1 MAVKG
6 GDIYFDVKLNK
17 SQFNKGM
24 NSINSS
30 AGAIGKKI
38 GGKFAAAFAAAFSV
52 TAVTKLTKDIANLGD
67 TIDKNSQ
74 KMGISAQGYQQW
86 GYVLERCGSNIESM
100 KPAMKKLAIAAQ
112 QNSSAF
118 QKLGISQE
126 EVANMNTEQLFGRTI
141 TALQKVENGTERTYL
156 ASQLLSRGSVELGA
170 VFNTSSQETQALF
183 ERLEWLGGTM
193 SDSAVKNC
201 AALVDAWTDV
211 KYAFRGV
218 ADVLATYVIPLITAA
233 INNVIVP
240 AIVKVRQA
248 LEALFG
254 RFPFF
259 QKVKNLFSKKDV
271 KDTNNV
277 AQSVGNVGTG
287 LGNAGKA
294 AKKSKKDV
302 QALKKELMGFDQI
315 TKLSGEQ
322 GTSSDTGTSNN
333 TGVGSGVGSLAVDDL
348 DFSDAESSANNF
360 VDRLNEIFGKI
371 KIPEALLTALGH
383 LKDAFSTLFGI
394 LADTG
399 KWVWDNVLEP
409 LGKWTINEAAPRVV
423 EILASAIKVVNN
435 VLEVLGTILK
445 PIWENLIKPVA
456 KVIGEVLLAALDA
469 LKPALDF
476 IAAALKVVKS
486 VLDLIWEPLIK
497 PICDFIAKTLI
508 SKLKDLKDIFELIG
522 KVLETAAKGLEKFA
536 GWIQTLPE
544 KWANFK
550 KNVKDFVLN
559 IKIPTWSDIKSGL
572 DTLIGKIWEKIR
584 SGAAKLGIN
593 LPTWT
598 ELKQK
603 VSDLIA
609 KIKDKIKAGAAK
621 LGITLPTWSEFKDK
635 VAQLKDKFK
644 NAFSGIKSSF
654 SLKFSTAVG
663 DLKSWIN
670 GNLIDKINSKFK
682 KIPILKNHLIPHL
695 AQGGYVKKATPQLA
709 MIGDNRHEGEIVAP
723 ESKLAAMAAQAAAS
737 NNNEETNMLLRQLIA
752 LVAGL
757 DLSVNLDGESIKNN
771 TVSRINRHTRA
782 TGQLEIII

>member
-1 MAVKG
+1 MATHG
-6 GDIYFDVKLNK
+6 GDIYFDIKTNK
-17 SQFNKGM
+17 KPFEKGM
-24 NSINSS
+24 NSLNSS
-30 AGAIGKKI
+30 VGKI
-38 GGKFAAAFAAAFSV
+38 GGKIGAKFATAFAAAFSV
-52 TAVTKLTKDIANLGD
+52 AAITKITKDIANLGD

-74 KMGISAQGYQQW
+74 KMGISAQGYQKW

-112 QNSSAF
+112 QNDSAF

-126 EVANMNTEQLFGRTI
+126 EVASMNTEELFGRTI

-156 ASQLLSRGSVELGA
+156 ASKLLSRGSVELGA
-170 VFNTSSQETQALF
+170 VFNASSQETQALF

-193 SDSAVKNC
+193 SDTAVKNS

-218 ADVLATYVIPLITAA
+218 ADVLATYVLPVITAA
-233 INNVIVP
+233 FNNVIIP
-240 AIVKVRQA
+240 AIVRMRQA

-254 RFPFF
+254 KIPFF
-259 QKVKNLFSKKDV
+259 KKI
-271 KDTNNV
+271 KEAFGKQT
-277 AQSVGNVGTG
+277 AKEVGGTANAVSNVGSG

-294 AKKSKKDV
+294 AKKTKKNIQD
-302 QALKKELMGFDQI
+302 LKKELMGFDQI
-315 TKLSGEQ
+315 TKLSGES

-333 TGVGSGVGSLAVDDL
+333 AGTGSVGGSLGDL
-348 DFSDAESSANNF
+348 DTSEVENGVSNTVSKINDLFS
-360 VDRLNEIFGKI
+360 KI
-371 KIPEALLTALGH
+371 KLPESLLTALGH
-383 LKDAFSTLFGI
+383 LKDSFSTLFGI
-394 LADTG
+394 LADAG
-399 KWVWDNVLEP
+399 KWAWDNVLEP

-423 EILASAIKVVNN
+423 EVLASAVKVINEILKTLGVI
-435 VLEVLGTILK
+435 LEPIWEHLLK
-445 PIWENLIKPVA
+445 PIA
-456 KVIGEVLLAALDA
+456 KALGDVFLVVLDA
-469 LKPALDF
+469 LKVYLDF
-476 IAAALKVVKS
+476 LAAALKVVKS

-497 PICDFIAKTLI
+497 PLCDFLAKNVVRAI
-508 SKLKDLKDIFELIG
+508 NDVKDAIEFIG

-559 IKIPTWSDIKSGL
+559 IKIPTWNDIKSGL
-572 DTLIGKIWEKIR
+572 DTLLGKIWEKIR
-584 SGAAKLGIN
+584 SGAAKLGID
-593 LPTWT
+593 LPTWA

-603 VSDLIA
+603 ISDLIN
-609 KIKDKIKAGAAK
+609 KFKEKIKAGASK

-635 VAQLKDKFK
+635 VAQLKEKFK

-670 GNLIDKINSKFK
+670 SNLIDKINSKFK
-682 KIPILKNHLIPHL
+682 KIPILKNHSIPYL
-695 AQGGYVKKATPQLA
+695 AQGGYVKANTPQLA

-737 NNNEETNMLLRQLIA
+737 NNNNEETNMLLRQLIS

>member
-1 MAVKG
+1 MATHG
-6 GDIYFDVKLNK
+6 GDIYFDIKTNKKPFEKGLKSIDATVGKVAGGIKRKL
-17 SQFNKGM
+17 
-24 NSINSS
+24 I
-30 AGAIGKKI
+30 
-38 GGKFAAAFAAAFSV
+38 AAFSIG
-52 TAVTKLTKDIANLGD
+52 AVVKLTKDIANLGD

-74 KMGISAQGYQQW
+74 KMGISAQGYQKW

-126 EVANMNTEQLFGRTI
+126 EVASMNTEQLFGRTI

-170 VFNTSSQETQALF
+170 VFNASSQETQALF

-193 SDSAVKNC
+193 NDSAVKNC

-218 ADVLATYVIPLITAA
+218 ADVLATYVVPIITAA
-233 INNVIVP
+233 FNNIIIP
-240 AIVKVRQA
+240 AIVRLRQA
-248 LEALFG
+248 LESLFG
-254 RFPFF
+254 KIPFF
-259 QKVKNLFSKKDV
+259 KRIREAFSKNDAKQIDNTSAAV
-271 KDTNNV
+271 
-277 AQSVGNVGTG
+277 SNVGSG

-294 AKKSKKDV
+294 AKKTKKNIQD
-302 QALKKELMGFDQI
+302 LKKELMGFDQI
-315 TKLSGEQ
+315 TKLSGES

-333 TGVGSGVGSLAVDDL
+333 AGTGSVGGSLGDL
-348 DFSDAESSANNF
+348 DTSEVENGVSNTVSKINDLFA
-360 VDRLNEIFGKI
+360 KI
-371 KIPEALLTALGH
+371 KLPESLLTALSH
-383 LKDAFSTLFGI
+383 LKDSFSTLFGI

-423 EILASAIKVVNN
+423 EVLASAVKVVN
-435 VLEVLGTILK
+435 EVLKTLGVILE
-445 PIWENLIKPVA
+445 PIWEHLIKP
-456 KVIGEVLLAALDA
+456 IGKALGDVFLVVLDA
-469 LKPALDF
+469 LKGALDF
-476 IAAALKVVKS
+476 IAAALKVVRA
-486 VLDLIWEPLIK
+486 VLEPLWEPLIK
-497 PICDFIAKTLI
+497 PLCDFLAKNVVRAI
-508 SKLKDLKDIFELIG
+508 NDVKDAIEFIG

-572 DTLIGKIWEKIR
+572 DTLLGKIWEKIR
-584 SGAAKLGIN
+584 SGAAKLGID
-593 LPTWT
+593 LPTWA

-603 VSDLIA
+603 ISDLIA

-670 GNLIDKINSKFK
+670 KNLIDKINNKFK
-682 KIPILKNHLIPHL
+682 KIPILKNHLIPYL
-695 AQGGYVKKATPQLA
+695 AQGGYVKANTPQLA

-737 NNNEETNMLLRQLIA
+737 NNNNNEETNMLLRQLIA

-757 DLSVNLDGESIKNN
+757 NLNVELDGEQIKNN
-771 TVSRINRHTRA
+771 TVRRINNHTRA
-782 TGQLEIII
+782 TGHLEIIV